1 MQCFSCVSYILWFS
15 FLAPSY
21 GNNRIFYKK
30 ASRFFC
36 HNDFKYATMKLNM
49 KKALSY
55 FYYLLVAGL
64 WKMYRL
70 LPVSWAYKMGY
81 GVGAGLFSLFRN
93 TKRARIATDNVIIA
107 GLAKTR
113 AEAFR
118 IARDALGHFAGHECE
133 AIRASDVVTR
143 ENWRDYVSLE
153 MTPASKQAIFEN
165 KEPVILATGHLG
177 SWEAGITAITSARP
191 MLAVARLMDNPYI
204 QAFLERHNFRG
215 GATIIPKK
223 NGFSGDTLR
232 MWQSKNAALTILFDQ
247 FSSRGAEVPFFG
259 HIVPVYTSPARLSYK
274 TGRPVVVGGF
284 LRTGLLKYK
293 MVAIGDPIIPDL
305 SKPHDEAIRELTAE
319 YIARLE
325 QVIRMAPDQYLW
337 MHRRFRGIPVPEVPK
352 K

>member
-1 MQCFSCVSYILWFS
+1 MCKGWVRNAEVNKWVQ
-15 FLAPSY
+15 FL
-21 GNNRIFYKK
+21 KK
-30 ASRFFC
+30 YVRMRA
-36 HNDFKYATMKLNM
+36 M

-55 FYYLLVAGL
+55 LYYLLVAML
-64 WKMYRL
+64 WNMYRL
-70 LPVSWAYKMGY
+70 LPVSWAYRMGW
-81 GVGAGLFSLFRN
+81 GVGAGLFALCRRS
-93 TKRARIATDNVIIA
+93 KRARVAINNVIIA

-113 AEAFR
+113 ADAYL
-118 IARDALGHFAGHECE
+118 IARDSLGHFAGLECE

-143 ENWRDYVSLE
+143 ENWKDYVALE
-153 MTPASKQAIFEN
+153 MTPASYRAIFEN

-232 MWQSKNAALTILFDQ
+232 RWQSANAALTILFDQ
-247 FSSRGAEVPFFG
+247 FSSRGVPVSFFG
-259 HIVPVYTSPARLSYK
+259 QTVPVFTSPARLSYK

-293 MVAIGDPIIPDL
+293 MVAIGDPIVPDL
-305 SKPHDEAIRELTAE
+305 TKPHDEAIRELTAE
-319 YIARLE
+319 YISRLE

-337 MHRRFRGIPVPEVPK
+337 MHRRFRGIPVPQVPEK
-352 K
+352 